1 MVSWYLR
8 KFSESNSLRQRIL
21 QFFNSSINLVK
32 HQTIRRQKLF
42 TNIIENCLK
51 KVIIRFF
58 IFSLQIFAAG
68 SFELQILEI
77 SNDKSHL
84 LSGYCCGS
92 SSAINVKHQ
101 KTSNCPT
108 CVTSFRLCLK
118 EFQVTNMPK
127 EQIGFFGCAYGNTTT
142 PVLGGSSF
150 VLQEP
155 NIETIKLPF
164 TFRWTVSIV

>member
-1 MVSWYLR
+1 M
-8 KFSESNSLRQRIL
+8 
-21 QFFNSSINLVK
+21 
-32 HQTIRRQKLF
+32 
-42 TNIIENCLK
+42 K

-164 TFRWTVSIV
+164 TFRWTVSIVWLRNLMKKVMKRIKCIVIEIDLVIFWFQGSRMKENRNLY